1 MNIGGGNEPM
11 KIGVRNQLVG
21 EVTKIV
27 KDGVMTLVYVKIPA
41 ESMMASV
48 FTVDSLNDLGI
59 KEGDKIKV
67 VVKAIHV
74 ILMKE

>member
-1 MNIGGGNEPM
+1 M

-27 KDGVMTLVYVKIPA
+27 KDGVMTLAYVKIPA

-59 KEGDKIKV
+59 KEGDTVKV
-67 VVKAIHV
+67 IVKAINV
-74 ILMKE
+74 ILMRE

>member
-1 MNIGGGNEPM
+1 M
-11 KIGVRNQLVG
+11 KIGVRNQLIG

-59 KEGDKIKV
+59 KEGDEVKV
-67 VVKAIHV
+67 VVKAINV
-74 ILMKE
+74 ILMRE

>member
-1 MNIGGGNEPM
+1 M
-11 KIGVRNQLVG
+11 KIGVRNQLIG

-59 KEGDKIKV
+59 KERDEVKV
-67 VVKAIHV
+67 VVKAINV
-74 ILMKE
+74 ILMRE